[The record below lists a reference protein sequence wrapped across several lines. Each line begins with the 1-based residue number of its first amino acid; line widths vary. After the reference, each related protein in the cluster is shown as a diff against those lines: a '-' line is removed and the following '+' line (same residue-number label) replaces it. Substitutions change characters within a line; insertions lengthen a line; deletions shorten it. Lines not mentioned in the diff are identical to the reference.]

1 MNATIKLLLFYG
13 FSFIFPITS
22 FAFLNKPRLHQ
33 SSQTEQKDVI
43 ISSLD
48 PDSTINRRAP
58 DFRMKDISGNWVSLA
73 DYRGKIVILDF
84 WASWCV
90 PCRQSFPAV
99 KLAMDRYKDSKE
111 IQFLFI
117 DTRETSADY
126 KNLAQKFL
134 KETGYN
140 FEVLFDE
147 FGEDGKMNKYYF
159 KYGLIG
165 IPTKIFIDK
174 KGIIRA
180 KSIGFR
186 PGQTDQEA
194 ANELYKEI
202 DILRK

>member
-1 MNATIKLLLFYG
+1 MNAPMKLLLFCG
-13 FSFIFPITS
+13 LAITFPLTTYAI
-22 FAFLNKPRLHQ
+22 LNKPKLIYGSGIGEKNAIA
-33 SSQTEQKDVI
+33 SSVE
-43 ISSLD
+43 S
-48 PDSTINRRAP
+48 DSTINRPAS
-58 DFRMKDISGNWVSLA
+58 DFTLRDISGKSVSLK
-73 DYRGKIVILDF
+73 DFRGKIVILDF

-99 KLAMDRYKDSKE
+99 KLAMDRYKDSKDV
-111 IQFLFI
+111 QFLFI

-147 FGEDGKMNKYYF
+147 FGEDGKMNKYYL

-174 KGIIRA
+174 KGIIRS

-186 PGQTDQEA
+186 PGQTDEEA
-194 ANELYKEI
+194 ANELNKEI
-202 DILRK
+202 ESLIK

>member
-1 MNATIKLLLFYG
+1 MNATIKLLLFCG
-13 FSFIFPITS
+13 FEIIFPITS
-22 FAFLNKPRLHQ
+22 YALLNKSKLQ
-33 SSQTEQKDVI
+33 QDSCMEKKDAI
-43 ISSLD
+43 TTSAD
-48 PDSTINRRAP
+48 PDSTINIPAP
-58 DFRMKDISGNWVSLA
+58 DFILKDISGKSVSLK

-84 WASWCV
+84 WARWCV

-99 KLAMDRYKDSKE
+99 KLAMDRYKDNKE
-111 IQFLFI
+111 VQFLFI

-126 KNLAQKFL
+126 KNLAGKFL

-147 FGEDGKMNKYYF
+147 FGEDGKMNKYYL

-165 IPTKIFIDK
+165 IPSKIFIDK

-186 PGQTDQEA
+186 PGQKDQEA
-194 ANELYKEI
+194 ANELGKEI
-202 DILRK
+202 ENLRK